1 MSPEA
6 RGPEDRSSQET
17 AEGHGVAGTQRGDS
31 RMEEEPTAPDDPES
45 PDVKEWGSA
54 TETGGEATSS
64 D

>member
-1 MSPEA
+1 MSA
-6 RGPEDRSSQET
+6 EDRSDQET

-31 RMEEEPTAPDDPES
+31 RMEEEPTEPDAPDT
-45 PDVKEWGSA
+45 PDVSEWGSA

>member
-1 MSPEA
+1 MSLKA
-6 RGPEDRSSQET
+6 RDPEDRSSQET

-31 RMEEEPTAPDDPES
+31 RMEEEPTSSDDPET
-45 PDVKEWGSA
+45 PDVNEWGSA